1 MNIAHAYKSMKTNSS
16 KRSIVFKSGMEHNY
30 LDVIKGDNDNNK
42 NHLKAI
48 YKNLSKQL
56 ELEIIPIDDEID
68 KNQYYNAESDSVTN
82 NYYYT
87 FHDEKDSNKNEL
99 NPLYLNKN
107 NNLINLFD
115 TGFRLVDT
123 NDGAIMM
130 KNDNPIFILVKRNDA
145 IEHNNNGR
153 ADYETLEWIMKHHC
167 NIKSRGTERSG
178 FSENYFTIGAHGSH
192 FERGIHIKKLIGKGV
207 EIHEPH
213 LKKWFGRVKKM
224 AVEYL
229 PRGLLSSLMISKFIV
244 DDKINYDYNAL
255 KNSNGKFNR
264 SIWASM
270 ASSYNYISPAHTDND
285 SFLSC
290 LTTTLYP
297 AAEPRNGKYMYPY
310 KSDICCYFCL
320 PGVNTAVALR
330 PGDILF
336 FNPMQKHCLSQRT
349 EEYISEKLYCSSFY
363 ITTKQ
368 ISGNDNSK
376 HFDLEEKL
384 NELIS

>member
-1 MNIAHAYKSMKTNSS
+1 
-16 KRSIVFKSGMEHNY
+16 MEHNY
-30 LDVIKGDNDNNK
+30 LDIVKGDNDNNK

-213 LKKWFGRVKKM
+213 LKKWFGRVKKWQ
-224 AVEYL
+224 L
-229 PRGLLSSLMISKFIV
+229 
-244 DDKINYDYNAL
+244 
-255 KNSNGKFNR
+255 
-264 SIWASM
+264 
-270 ASSYNYISPAHTDND
+270 
-285 SFLSC
+285 
-290 LTTTLYP
+290 
-297 AAEPRNGKYMYPY
+297 
-310 KSDICCYFCL
+310 
-320 PGVNTAVALR
+320 NTCQGAYY
-330 PGDILF
+330 
-336 FNPMQKHCLSQRT
+336 H
-349 EEYISEKLYCSSFY
+349 
-363 ITTKQ
+363 
-368 ISGNDNSK
+368 
-376 HFDLEEKL
+376 H
-384 NELIS
+384 